1 MIVNNGKKVGGY
13 SLESYEPTD
22 IKYEEKYQNENFIKN
37 SFENKLPGQNA
48 FGLVPPTNYHYKT
61 YYSKRNNLTLR
72 DYNLKIV
79 NNSND
84 NYSTI
89 YAPNNNTLQ
98 SYNLNN
104 NQIIPNIKVSPTVYQ
119 YSNETKIIY
128 PSENRTVINYSQN
141 YNSPQINYLTEIAH
155 PAQENKTKIFVQEM
169 RPAKTLYN
177 FAPNKNLLLMTD
189 FNQNNFAIPMN
200 TIKPMQTVLPK
211 YNLTTRK
218 VLPLYPTVTLRKIN
232 IYYNRNF

>member
-48 FGLVPPTNYHYKT
+48 FGLVPPTIYHYKT

-89 YAPNNNTLQ
+89 YVQT
-98 SYNLNN
+98 
-104 NQIIPNIKVSPTVYQ
+104 IILFKV
-119 YSNETKIIY
+119 II
-128 PSENRTVINYSQN
+128 
-141 YNSPQINYLTEIAH
+141 
-155 PAQENKTKIFVQEM
+155 
-169 RPAKTLYN
+169 
-177 FAPNKNLLLMTD
+177 
-189 FNQNNFAIPMN
+189 
-200 TIKPMQTVLPK
+200 
-211 YNLTTRK
+211 
-218 VLPLYPTVTLRKIN
+218 
-232 IYYNRNF
+232 